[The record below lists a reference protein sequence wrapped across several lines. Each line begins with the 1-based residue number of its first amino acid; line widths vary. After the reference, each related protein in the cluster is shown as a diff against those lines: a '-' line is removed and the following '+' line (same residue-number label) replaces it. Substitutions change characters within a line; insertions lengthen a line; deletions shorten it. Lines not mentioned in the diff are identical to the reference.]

1 VTNVAIL
8 GCGVISGGYA
18 PTIAEFDHLDL
29 VACADLDPARATE
42 VAERHGIPEVCTVEE
57 LLAHPGVDLVVNLTP
72 AAVHEVVT
80 RAILESGK
88 AAFSE
93 KPLGVELTG
102 AQALADLAAERGLRL
117 GCAPD
122 TFLGVGL
129 QTAAA
134 AIEAGRIGTPLAAT
148 AFVMGA
154 GPELW
159 HPNPGIF
166 YERGAGPLFDMGPYY
181 VTALVQLLGPA
192 VRVGAMARGAGTKR
206 VIHAGPRQGELIDVD
221 VPTHVAATIELAS
234 AAIATLVASFDVA
247 ATRHRC
253 IEVHGTEAT
262 LSVPDPNTFDGPV
275 SVRRLGDQEW
285 VPIELR
291 PATLP
296 QQRGI
301 GLAEMAWAAR
311 SGRPHRASGELA
323 LHVVDVMA
331 GAVTAADQGRTVE
344 LTTTCTRPPLLVEGL
359 PPNTFDD

>member
-8 GCGVISGGYA
+8 GCGMISGAYA

-29 VACADLDPARATE
+29 VACADVDPARATDL
-42 VAERHGIPEVCTVEE
+42 AERHGVPETCTIDE
-57 LLAHPGVDLVVNLTP
+57 LLAHPDVDLIVNLTP
-72 AAVHEVVT
+72 ATAHEAVT
-80 RAILESGK
+80 RSILESGK

-93 KPLGVELTG
+93 KPLG
-102 AQALADLAAERGLRL
+102 ADLAEAQGLVDLADSTGLRL

-122 TFLGVGL
+122 TFLGAGL

-134 AIEAGRIGTPLAAT
+134 AIEAGAIGTPLAAT
-148 AFVMGA
+148 AFVLGA

-192 VRVGAMARGAGTKR
+192 ARVAAMARDDGAQR
-206 VIHAGPRQGELIDVD
+206 LIHAGPRQGEQFDVD

-234 AAIATLVASFDVA
+234 GVIATLVASFDVA
-247 ATRHRC
+247 ATRHRN
-253 IEVHGTEAT
+253 IEVHGTEGT

-275 SVRRLGDQEW
+275 TVRRLGDQEW
-285 VPIELR
+285 LPVDLR
-291 PATLP
+291 AATIP

-301 GLAEMAWAAR
+301 GLAEMAWATGA
-311 SGRPHRASGELA
+311 GRPHRASGELA
-323 LHVVDVMA
+323 LHAVDVMA
-331 GAVTAADQGRTVE
+331 GAVTAAQERRTID
-344 LTTTCTRPPLLVEGL
+344 LTSTCTKPPLLAEGL
-359 PPNTFDD
+359 PPKTFDD